1 MHDAAT
7 AATAA
12 TKTGA
17 PPASRSAL
25 TLFALTFFELTLLQS
40 ALGTVLPQLFFQRAY
55 PDRKVF
61 LLAICLL
68 TGTVASILGV
78 AASNAVHGRGR
89 WAVLGLGLTSAS
101 FLALFHV
108 QDLVPYIALTAVVRF
123 GLNYLINRFDHAS
136 VVRAGA
142 AGRDFN
148 DRLANI
154 ARLLGHLSAP
164 LFFATFYDAER
175 VIVVVVGCA
184 TIAALV
190 SATRLLAGIPAA
202 TDETPKEAAPG
213 SRAVPLSLRDRL
225 YFGYA
230 MTVQASMY
238 LFAANLIYLAR
249 DVLHIPSPER
259 AGSSLIVIVFF
270 SSLVVIAGAPVARR
284 LLRIARPGE
293 IHRLPL
299 LLPAATLGLAALAL
313 GAGFRVGFGGLCAGG
328 VVIGMTYGAF
338 LLETRDYSSAGARNY
353 GRQSLVSLFN
363 NIGNISSLVAF
374 GILSALAAVRA
385 TSSAS
390 AMFLVLVAVIGLLP
404 IAGVPFLMLAARPD
418 RGAASRGA

>member
-293 IHRLPL
+293 IHRIQIG
-299 LLPAATLGLAALAL
+299 LGLADDLVGALFLGVVVDKGDGRAELDRAGEPRRVDDLGQRQDALQLLDAAFDKALAFAR
-313 GAGFRVGFGGLCAGG
+313 GMVFGVFRQV
-328 VVIGMTYGAF
+328 
-338 LLETRDYSSAGARNY
+338 
-353 GRQSLVSLFN
+353 
-363 NIGNISSLVAF
+363 
-374 GILSALAAVRA
+374 
-385 TSSAS
+385 
-390 AMFLVLVAVIGLLP
+390 AMFARFGDGADDRRPFDRLELFQFIVQRAVACARHRYFFHCKPCRDSVVLRASGL
-404 IAGVPFLMLAARPD
+404 
-418 RGAASRGA
+418 